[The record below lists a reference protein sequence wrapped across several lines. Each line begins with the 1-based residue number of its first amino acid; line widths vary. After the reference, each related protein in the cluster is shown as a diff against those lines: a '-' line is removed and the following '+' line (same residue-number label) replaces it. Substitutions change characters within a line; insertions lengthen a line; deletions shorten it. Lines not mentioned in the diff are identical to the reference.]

1 MPLWRYQVL
10 GQDVEPVLRK
20 GFDVPD
26 RVVTHHRISVLSDG
40 IALEAEFRYADNGET
55 RLWRDMN
62 LFRTDGERII
72 EQTTYCTGQWDAAT
86 IARQAI
92 EAPMVRP

>member
-1 MPLWRYQVL
+1 
-10 GQDVEPVLRK
+10 LR
-20 GFDVPD
+20 D
-26 RVVTHHRISVLSDG
+26 I
-40 IALEAEFRYADNGET
+40 
-55 RLWRDMN
+55 N

-72 EQTTYCTGQWDAAT
+72 EQTTYCTGPWDAAT